1 MTLGDCI
8 QLLSQNPKWLLWYS
22 IFIPVIILVLNV
34 VVGKEDAVLSP
45 WKYFYSTLIYLVTV
59 PGIFSVFFSIYLFLF
74 ERSSI
79 YDTNLYV
86 QVLPVALMIL
96 AIYLIKST
104 IDLRDVPGF
113 GKLSGLIMTISI
125 VMILMWLVDKTHI
138 GIVAFT
144 YMPIQY
150 LLIFFVVLLFGIRF
164 GIRRIFG

>member
-86 QVLPVALMIL
+86 QVLPVVLMIL
-96 AIYLIKST
+96 AIYLIKIT

-150 LLIFFVVLLFGIRF
+150 LLIFFVVFLFGIRF